1 MSTRNK
7 NKRIRVIFMGTPE
20 FAVPGLQALIAA
32 ADLEIVGVFTPPDK
46 LIGRKQ
52 ILTPAPIKRV
62 ALENNLTVFQPPK
75 IKTAAETIKNLKP
88 DLIIIIAYGQIIPQE
103 ILDIPRYGCL
113 NIHASLLPRYR
124 GAAVLNAPILNGDKE
139 TGVTIMKI
147 DAGLDTGPI
156 LRQAKIQL
164 NGREILEDVH
174 DRLAKLGAEI
184 LIPTILDF
192 VAGKIKPRAQDDSQA
207 TYVKTL
213 NKKDGQIDWQ
223 KPAAEIERMIRAYN
237 PWPGTYSR
245 WQGKNLKIIT
255 AATEVLTVN
264 KYQPGELFRQEQN
277 LAVQCGQ
284 DALIILKLQLE
295 GKKILTAREFLAGNS
310 KLVGQILG

>member
-1 MSTRNK
+1 
-7 NKRIRVIFMGTPE
+7 MGTPE
-20 FAVPGLQALIAA
+20 FAVAGLQALIAA
-32 ADLEIVGVFTPPDK
+32 ADLEISGVFTPPDK
-46 LIGRKQ
+46 PIGRNQ
-52 ILTPAPIKRV
+52 ILTPTPIKEL
-62 ALENNLTVFQPPK
+62 ASKNNLRVFQPLK
-75 IKTAAETIKNLKP
+75 IKTETETIKNLKP

-103 ILDIPRYGCL
+103 ILNIPRYGCL
-113 NIHASLLPRYR
+113 NVHASLLPRYR

-164 NGREILEDVH
+164 NGQEILEDVH

-184 LIPTILDF
+184 LVPTILDF
-192 VAGKIKPRAQDDSQA
+192 IAGKIKPRAQDDSQA

-213 NKKDGQIDWQ
+213 KKEDGRIDWQ

-245 WQGKNLKIIT
+245 WQEKTLKIIA
-255 AATEVLTVN
+255 AATEILTIN
-264 KYQPGELFRQEQN
+264 RYRPGELFRFEQN
-277 LAVQCGQ
+277 LAIQCGQ
-284 DALIILKLQLE
+284 NALLILKLQLE
-295 GKKILTAREFLAGNS
+295 GKKILTAKEFLAGNS
-310 KLVGQILG
+310 KLIGQILE

>member
-1 MSTRNK
+1 
-7 NKRIRVIFMGTPE
+7 MGTPE